1 MLPVNCRANDMS
13 GHDVGSGPTIIL
25 LHSLLSD
32 RGSLEP
38 VVPLLQSN
46 FRLVML
52 DLPGFG
58 ETAALAGGISDAAE
72 QLAGAIDVLCG
83 KERPLVFGNGYG
95 SFIALALALRHP
107 SAARGLML
115 AGCGVRFDDGGR
127 SAFRAMAEKAS
138 AGSLDSIADVAM
150 RRLFPPDMASRMP
163 DIVAERRRSFLATN
177 VAVFRSACEALANL
191 DMSNEARELQIPL
204 LASVGEFDEA
214 TPPIMAQDIAR
225 IVPRGTFRVIE
236 NCAHVPT
243 LQAPGEVGRLLEE
256 FAKQCSS
263 L

>member
-1 MLPVNCRANDMS
+1 MLPVNCSANDMS
-13 GHDVGSGPTIIL
+13 GHDAGSGPTIIL

-38 VVPLLQSN
+38 VIPLLQRD
-46 FRLVML
+46 FRLVLL

-58 ETAALAGGISDAAE
+58 DTAAVASGISEVAE
-72 QLAGAIDVLCG
+72 QLAGAIHGLCG

-107 SAARGLML
+107 SATRGLML
-115 AGCGVRFDDGGR
+115 AGCGVRFDEGGR

-138 AGSLDSIADVAM
+138 IGGLESIADIAM
-150 RRLFPPDMASRMP
+150 RRLFPQEMASRMP
-163 DIVAERRRSFLATN
+163 DIVAERRRSFLSTN
-177 VAVFRSACEALANL
+177 PTVFRSACHALANL
-191 DMSNEARELQIPL
+191 DMSGQAKDLQVPL

-225 IVPRGTFRVIE
+225 IVPIGKFHLIGD
-236 NCAHVPT
+236 CAHVPT
-243 LQAPGEVGRLLEE
+243 LQAPAAVALLLQQ
-256 FAKQCSS
+256 FAVQCP
-263 L
+263 